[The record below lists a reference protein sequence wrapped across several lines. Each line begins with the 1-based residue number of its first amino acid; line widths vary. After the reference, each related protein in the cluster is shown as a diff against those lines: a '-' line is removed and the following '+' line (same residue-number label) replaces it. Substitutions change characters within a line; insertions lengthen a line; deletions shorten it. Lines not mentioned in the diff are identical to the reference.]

1 MRVVYKTKDDR
12 MVITFDGKG
21 IEDVVTALAQIQDI
35 LENTQCECCV
45 NSGRDD
51 SFGTMLVRRVSQSY
65 VFFEAKCRHPDCGAA
80 LGLSQRHDDTGGGLY
95 TKRQQGK
102 KDPSPGTPLENNGW
116 VIYKKEERL
125 PQPPAPAA
133 VQPMD
138 RSASGA
144 SAPPVDDSDI
154 PF

>member
-12 MVITFDGKG
+12 MEITFDGKG

-35 LENTQCECCV
+35 LENPVCEAC
-45 NSGRDD
+45 NS
-51 SFGTMLVRRVSQSY
+51 TNVVLERRVSKGY
-65 VFFEAKCRHPDCGAA
+65 TFYAAKCQESSCGAK
-80 LGLSQRHDDTGGGLY
+80 LEFGQRKDETGGGLY
-95 TKRQQGK
+95 TKRWDSIAKRGI
-102 KDPSPGTPLENNGW
+102 ENNGW
-116 VIYKKEERL
+116 TWFKGEGSEQ
-125 PQPPAPAA
+125 PQQAAA